1 MRHPMFL
8 VLATALAV
16 TGCSRPEPVAT
27 PLPTKQGTIGRV
39 NQGLEKADEDA
50 AKRRAEIER
59 AGAGSGDNAEDK
71 PTKSISAGY

>member
-1 MRHPMFL
+1 MRNACVVM
-8 VLATALAV
+8 LALGLAA
-16 TGCSRPEPVAT
+16 CSRPEPVST

-50 AKRRAEIER
+50 AKRRAETER
-59 AGAGSGDNAEDK
+59 AAAGGDTGEDK

>member
-1 MRHPMFL
+1 MRNACL
-8 VLATALAV
+8 VMLALGLAA
-16 TGCSRPEPVAT
+16 CSRPEPAST

-50 AKRRAEIER
+50 AKRRAEVER
-59 AGAGSGDNAEDK
+59 ATGSSSDSEDK